1 MDKWKSRVVFVSI
14 AGIVS
19 AASVAFGWISM
30 VDMVQR
36 ANVKDSDPA
45 LGAPVEW
52 QLNFQYPF
60 SPLAGD
66 LFQFHNYLLRIN
78 IAICALVLTLL
89 LFAVWRFRR
98 SRSPMPS
105 RITHNTVL
113 EVTWTI
119 VPVLVLVAIAEPSF
133 RLLARAN
140 NVPANAEMT
149 LKVTGHQWFWEYTY
163 PDQGNIEFSSFVQS
177 DENLP
182 VDQKSL
188 RLLMTDQLVVLPVDT
203 VIRIQVTS
211 ADVIHSWAMPSLGV
225 KKDAVPGRLNEA
237 WLKIDHEGMFF
248 GQCSVL
254 CGTNHAFMPIAI
266 QAVSKQRFAQW
277 TEEAKRKFAA
287 NQGRSNQLASIVNS
301 NN

>member
-1 MDKWKSRVVFVSI
+1 MDKWKSRVVFISI

-19 AASVAFGWISM
+19 AASVTFGWISM
-30 VDMVQR
+30 VDIVQR
-36 ANVKDSDPA
+36 ADVKDSDAA

-60 SPLAGD
+60 SPLASD
-66 LFQFHNYLLRIN
+66 LFQFHNYLLGIN

-98 SRSPMPS
+98 SRSPRPS
-105 RITHNTVL
+105 KITHNTVL
-113 EVTWTI
+113 EVIWTI
-119 VPVLVLVAIAEPSF
+119 VPVLILLAIAEPSF
-133 RLLARAN
+133 RLLARVN
-140 NVPANAEMT
+140 DVPANAEMT

-163 PDQGNIEFSSFVQS
+163 PDQGNIQFSSFVQS
-177 DENLP
+177 DEKLP
-182 VDQKSL
+182 ADQKNL

-211 ADVIHSWAMPSLGV
+211 ADVIHSWAVPSLGF